1 MARLLPISHLLMQ
14 QKLGSLPASLAS
26 FLTLTAIFSV
36 FSLVIFLCGAH
47 RGMMDSVTGK
57 TEKTK
62 TVRLG
67 GENKK
72 GVKEKV
78 RSGLSSGALSMSKM
92 ISWRKVDSA
101 DVGRDDD
108 GVFEEDGAVWEK
120 TIIKGEKCRPL
131 DFSGQIL
138 YDADGKLLPD

>member
-1 MARLLPISHLLMQ
+1 MARPLPSSFLLMQ
-14 QKLGSLPASLAS
+14 QKLGSLPASLSS

-36 FSLVIFLCGAH
+36 FSLVVFLCGAH
-47 RGMMDSVTGK
+47 RGMMDSVMGK
-57 TEKTK
+57 KEKTK

-92 ISWRKVDSA
+92 ISWRKVDSI
-101 DVGRDDD
+101 DVGQDD
-108 GVFEEDGAVWEK
+108 GVLEEDGAVWKK